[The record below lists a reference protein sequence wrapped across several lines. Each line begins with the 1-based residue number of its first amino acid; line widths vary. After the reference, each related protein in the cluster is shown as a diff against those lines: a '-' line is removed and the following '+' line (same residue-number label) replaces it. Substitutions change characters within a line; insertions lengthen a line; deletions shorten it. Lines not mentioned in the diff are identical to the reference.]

1 MIYVGDLAQQ
11 VRLGTIRSWGE
22 IGENLK
28 DDRAIKLQKVY
39 RNTKQILNY
48 IQNLGFDVD
57 IPHGLKEGREV
68 SEKIVSASDETIS
81 YIRDIATKTSQ
92 GDEMKTIGIIGKNQ
106 DDIKEL
112 KEAFVDNRNIHVC
125 TMAES
130 QGVEFDIVC
139 IIAIDKELFRLV
151 DEQSLNP
158 EFIDE
163 FKKIEKDL
171 LYVALTR
178 AMSEMHIIGSCT
190 LKEAL
195 AGI

>member
-1 MIYVGDLAQQ
+1 
-11 VRLGTIRSWGE
+11 
-22 IGENLK
+22 
-28 DDRAIKLQKVY
+28 
-39 RNTKQILNY
+39 
-48 IQNLGFDVD
+48 
-57 IPHGLKEGREV
+57 
-68 SEKIVSASDETIS
+68 
-81 YIRDIATKTSQ
+81 
-92 GDEMKTIGIIGKNQ
+92 
-106 DDIKEL
+106 
-112 KEAFVDNRNIHVC
+112 
-125 TMAES
+125 MAES

-139 IIAIDKELFRLV
+139 IIAIDKELFRQV